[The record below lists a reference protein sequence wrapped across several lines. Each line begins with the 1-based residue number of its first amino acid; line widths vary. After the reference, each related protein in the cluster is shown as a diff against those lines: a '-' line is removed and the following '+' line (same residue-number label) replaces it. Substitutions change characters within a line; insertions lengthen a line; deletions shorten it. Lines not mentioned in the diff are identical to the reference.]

1 MRVNP
6 LQKSGWTIAGMSEP
20 ARPARAGDTAA
31 TSRRM
36 PLPDN
41 EQVAAW
47 LRQAAELLHAQHA
60 NPFRVGAYRKAADTV
75 AQCARSLRELFAA
88 EGLAGLDALPG
99 VGPGIAAAIAQ
110 MLQTG
115 RWPQLERLRGDLDLA
130 LLFRTVPGIG
140 PELGARIHDT
150 LGVDTLEALEAAAHD
165 GRLAAV
171 AGVGTRRTA
180 TIRAALAEILDRSR
194 LRRPPR
200 ATAGDGE
207 PPVAMLLDVDREYG
221 EGARAG
227 TLPTI
232 APKRFNPEGLSWLPV
247 LHTVRGAWHFTALFS
262 NTAKAHEL
270 HRTQDWVVLYF
281 HDDHGIERQR
291 TVVTE
296 HHGGLVGRRVV
307 RGREDECRAHYERV
321 PPARSR

>member
-1 MRVNP
+1 M
-6 LQKSGWTIAGMSEP
+6 AE
-20 ARPARAGDTAA
+20 AHRPARAAGVAPSAA
-31 TSRRM
+31 RT
-36 PLPDN
+36 PPPDN

-47 LRQAAELLHAQHA
+47 LRQAAELLHAQRA

-75 AQCARSLRELFAA
+75 ALYGRSLRELFAA

-99 VGPGIAAAIAQ
+99 VGPGIAAAIAE

-115 RWPQLERLRGDLDLA
+115 RWSQLERLRGNVDPS

-140 PELGARIHDT
+140 PELAVRIHDA

-165 GRLAAV
+165 GRLGAV
-171 AGVGTRRTA
+171 PGVGARRTA
-180 TIRAALAEILDRSR
+180 TIRGALAEILDRSR
-194 LRRPPR
+194 LRRPPPQ
-200 ATAGDGE
+200 TVGGEE
-207 PPVAMLLDVDREYG
+207 PPVAMLLDVDREYR
-221 EGARAG
+221 EGARAD

-232 APKRFNPEGLSWLPV
+232 APKRVNPDGRAWLPV

-270 HRTQDWVVLYF
+270 SRTRDWVVLYF
-281 HDDHGIERQR
+281 HDDHRAENQR

-296 HHGGLVGRRVV
+296 QHGSLVGRRVV
-307 RGREDECRAHYERV
+307 RGREEECRAHYDRV
-321 PPARSR
+321 PGAPPT